1 MTKNAERLYILRKEK
16 QGKTSDAQRRANA
29 KYDKANTRLITL
41 KLNKKTDKDVLGRL
55 DEVPNRQGYIKELVR
70 ADIREG

>member
-1 MTKNAERLYILRKEK
+1 MRTER
-16 QGKTSDAQRRANA
+16 QGKTSDAQKKAAA
-29 KYDKANTRLITL
+29 KYDKDHTRLITL
-41 KLNKKTDKDVLGRL
+41 KLNTTTDKDVLDRL